1 MNTEKQMVKQNK
13 PPSFEGYTKILNEV
27 RDIIKEELKVHP
39 FEHPTPLP
47 ERLLNRIND
56 FEIVIGELI
65 SGRADTIDAEQ
76 IQEINYE

>member
-1 MNTEKQMVKQNK
+1 MVKQNK

-47 ERLLNRIND
+47 ERLLNRIDD
-56 FEIVIGELI
+56 FE
-65 SGRADTIDAEQ
+65 
-76 IQEINYE
+76 